1 MQPEHKRWRFNVKEF
16 VATYLA
22 ATVAAAVAYS
32 VYGHLGL
39 SVLVLFGTV
48 GAIVTGWIIGDEIKM
63 RIDERLRA
71 RYAPKNQEAKKSEV
85 W

>member
-1 MQPEHKRWRFNVKEF
+1 MKEF
-16 VATYLA
+16 IATYLL
-22 ATVAAAVAYS
+22 ATVAAAVAYAL
-32 VYGHLGL
+32 YGHAGL

-48 GAIVTGWIIGDEIKM
+48 GAIVTGWVIGDEIKI

-71 RYAPKNQEAKKSEV
+71 RYAEKSGVKKSEV

>member
-1 MQPEHKRWRFNVKEF
+1 MKEF
-16 VATYLA
+16 IATYLA
-22 ATVAAAVAYS
+22 ATVAAAVAYA

-48 GAIVTGWIIGDEIKM
+48 GAIVTGWVIGEEIKI

-71 RYAPKNQEAKKSEV
+71 HYAEKSQTKKSEV

>member
-1 MQPEHKRWRFNVKEF
+1 MKEF
-16 VATYLA
+16 IATYLA
-22 ATVAAAVAYS
+22 ATVAAAVAYA

-48 GAIVTGWIIGDEIKM
+48 GAIVTGWVIGDEIKI

-71 RYAPKNQEAKKSEV
+71 RYAEKSQTKKSEV

>member
-1 MQPEHKRWRFNVKEF
+1 MKEF
-16 VATYLA
+16 IATYLL
-22 ATVAAAVAYS
+22 ATVAAAVAYA

-39 SVLVLFGTV
+39 SVLVLFGTF
-48 GAIVTGWIIGDEIKM
+48 GAIVTGWVIGDEIKM

-71 RYAPKNQEAKKSEV
+71 HYAEKSQTKKSEV

>member
-1 MQPEHKRWRFNVKEF
+1 MKEF
-16 VATYLA
+16 IATYLL
-22 ATVAAAVAYS
+22 ATVAAAVAYA
-32 VYGHLGL
+32 VYGHIGL

-48 GAIVTGWIIGDEIKM
+48 GAIVTGWVIGDEIKM

-71 RYAPKNQEAKKSEV
+71 RYAPKNKEAKTSEV

>member
-1 MQPEHKRWRFNVKEF
+1 MKEF
-16 VATYLA
+16 IATYLL
-22 ATVAAAVAYS
+22 ATVAAAVAYA

-48 GAIVTGWIIGDEIKM
+48 GAIVTGWVIGDEIKM
-63 RIDERLRA
+63 RIDARLRA
-71 RYAPKNQEAKKSEV
+71 HYAEKSQTKKSEV

>member
-1 MQPEHKRWRFNVKEF
+1 MKEF
-16 VATYLA
+16 IATYLL
-22 ATVAAAVAYS
+22 ATVAAAVAYA

-48 GAIVTGWIIGDEIKM
+48 GAIVTGWVIGDEIKM
-63 RIDERLRA
+63 RIDARLRA
-71 RYAPKNQEAKKSEV
+71 RYAPKNEPKKSEV

>member
-1 MQPEHKRWRFNVKEF
+1 MKEF
-16 VATYLA
+16 IATYLA
-22 ATVAAAVAYS
+22 ATVAATVAYA

-48 GAIVTGWIIGDEIKM
+48 GAIVTGWVIGEEIKI

-71 RYAPKNQEAKKSEV
+71 HYAEKSQTKKSEV

>member
-1 MQPEHKRWRFNVKEF
+1 VKEF
-16 VATYLA
+16 IATYLA
-22 ATVAAAVAYS
+22 ATVAAAVAYA

-48 GAIVTGWIIGDEIKM
+48 GAIVTGWVIGEEIKI

-71 RYAPKNQEAKKSEV
+71 HYAEKSQTKKSEV

>member
-1 MQPEHKRWRFNVKEF
+1 LNVKEF
-16 VATYLA
+16 IATYLL
-22 ATVAAAVAYS
+22 ATVAAAVAYA

-48 GAIVTGWIIGDEIKM
+48 GAIVTGWVIGEEIKI
-63 RIDERLRA
+63 RIDARLRA
-71 RYAPKNQEAKKSEV
+71 HYAEKSQAKKSEV

>member
-1 MQPEHKRWRFNVKEF
+1 MKEF
-16 VATYLA
+16 IATYLL
-22 ATVAAAVAYS
+22 ATVAAAVAYA

-48 GAIVTGWIIGDEIKM
+48 GAIVTGWVIGDEIKI

-71 RYAPKNQEAKKSEV
+71 HYAEKSQTKKSEV

>member
-1 MQPEHKRWRFNVKEF
+1 MKEF
-16 VATYLA
+16 IATYLF
-22 ATVAAAVAYS
+22 ATVAAAVAYA

-48 GAIVTGWIIGDEIKM
+48 GAIVTGWVIGDEIKM

-71 RYAPKNQEAKKSEV
+71 RYAPKNKEAKTSEV

>member
-1 MQPEHKRWRFNVKEF
+1 MKEF
-16 VATYLA
+16 IATYLL
-22 ATVAAAVAYS
+22 ATVAAAVAYA

-39 SVLVLFGTV
+39 SVLVLLGTV
-48 GAIVTGWIIGDEIKM
+48 GAIVTGWVIGDEIKI

-71 RYAPKNQEAKKSEV
+71 HYAEKSQTKKSEV

>member
-1 MQPEHKRWRFNVKEF
+1 MKEF
-16 VATYLA
+16 IATYLA
-22 ATVAAAVAYS
+22 ATVAAAVAYA

-48 GAIVTGWIIGDEIKM
+48 GAIVTGWVIGEEIKI
-63 RIDERLRA
+63 RIYERLRA
-71 RYAPKNQEAKKSEV
+71 HYAEKSQTKKSEV

>member
-1 MQPEHKRWRFNVKEF
+1 MNVKEF
-16 VATYLA
+16 IATYLL
-22 ATVAAAVAYS
+22 ATVAAAVAYA

-48 GAIVTGWIIGDEIKM
+48 GAIVTGWVIGDEIKI

-71 RYAPKNQEAKKSEV
+71 RYAEKSQTKKSEV

>member
-1 MQPEHKRWRFNVKEF
+1 LNVKEF
-16 VATYLA
+16 IATYLL
-22 ATVAAAVAYS
+22 ATVAAAVAYA

-48 GAIVTGWIIGDEIKM
+48 GAIVTGWVIGEEIKI
-63 RIDERLRA
+63 RIDARLRA
-71 RYAPKNQEAKKSEV
+71 HYAEKSQSKKSEV

>member
-1 MQPEHKRWRFNVKEF
+1 MKEF
-16 VATYLA
+16 IATYLL
-22 ATVAAAVAYS
+22 ATVAAAVAYA

-48 GAIVTGWIIGDEIKM
+48 GAIVTGWVIGEEIKI
-63 RIDERLRA
+63 RIDARLRA
-71 RYAPKNQEAKKSEV
+71 HYAEKSQSKKSEV

>member
-1 MQPEHKRWRFNVKEF
+1 VKEF
-16 VATYLA
+16 IATYLL
-22 ATVAAAVAYS
+22 ATVAAAVAYA

-48 GAIVTGWIIGDEIKM
+48 GAIVTGWVIGDEIKM

-71 RYAPKNQEAKKSEV
+71 HYAEKSQTKKSEV

>member
-1 MQPEHKRWRFNVKEF
+1 MKEF
-16 VATYLA
+16 IATYLL
-22 ATVAAAVAYS
+22 ATVAAAVAYA

-48 GAIVTGWIIGDEIKM
+48 GAIVTGWVIGDEIKM

-71 RYAPKNQEAKKSEV
+71 RYAPKNQPKKSEV

>member
-1 MQPEHKRWRFNVKEF
+1 MKEF
-16 VATYLA
+16 IATYLL
-22 ATVAAAVAYS
+22 ATVAAAVAYA

-48 GAIVTGWIIGDEIKM
+48 GAIVTGWVIGDEIKI
-63 RIDERLRA
+63 RIDARLRA
-71 RYAPKNQEAKKSEV
+71 HYSEKSQTKKSEV

>member
-1 MQPEHKRWRFNVKEF
+1 MKEF
-16 VATYLA
+16 IATYLL
-22 ATVAAAVAYS
+22 ATVAAAVAYA

-48 GAIVTGWIIGDEIKM
+48 GAIVTGWVIGDEIKM

-71 RYAPKNQEAKKSEV
+71 HYAEKSQTKKSEV

>member
-1 MQPEHKRWRFNVKEF
+1 MKEF
-16 VATYLA
+16 IATYLL
-22 ATVAAAVAYS
+22 ATVAAAVTYA
-32 VYGHLGL
+32 VYGHIGL

-48 GAIVTGWIIGDEIKM
+48 GAIVTGWVIGDEIKM

-71 RYAPKNQEAKKSEV
+71 RYAPKNKEAKTSEV